1 MSPAAGV
8 WRSAARGLVARLARQ
23 RGGASGLEYALLAA
37 MIAAVIGV
45 FAATLGLPIG
55 PIFNTLQNGLSSG

>member
-1 MSPAAGV
+1 MSPAAGA
-8 WRSAARGLVARLARQ
+8 WRRAAGALATRLGRQ